1 MVDFLNKTNLIFQ
14 WISIH
19 VVITTPFN
27 YPEVTFSLP
36 TTLTTKTTITGT
48 TTG

>member
-1 MVDFLNKTNLIFQ
+1 MVDFLNKTSFIFQ
-14 WISIH
+14 WVSIH
-19 VVITTPFN
+19 TAITAPVN
-27 YPEVTFSLP
+27 YSEITFSLP